1 VGVNRPKLYVYDGQ
15 PGLAAIVNRLID
27 LCQENQIEAE
37 GGYTDAD
44 TLWPSQILDV
54 IEGREPRG

>member
-1 VGVNRPKLYVYDGQ
+1 MSRPKLYASEGQ

-27 LCQENQIEAE
+27 LCQENQTEAE
-37 GGYTDAD
+37 GGGYTDAD

-54 IEGREPRG
+54 IEGREL